1 MKGGGIN
8 KRLIKIYKRSKYILS
23 VKKIK
28 LVRVGFK
35 PFKYLLDPY

>member
-8 KRLIKIYKRSKYILS
+8 KRLIKICKRSKLMLS

-28 LVRVGFK
+28 LVRAGLK